1 MRDGSIAAIRPA
13 EQTGEAAWLALPGLV
28 NLHAHA
34 DRAYTVQSF
43 RPRSLADAVAAAAAA
58 RALFTA
64 ADVAARATRLF
75 ERSVEHGVTRI
86 RTHTDVDPVV
96 ELRSME
102 GVLAAKQRM
111 AERLDVDV
119 IAFSTSKN
127 DLAEPRALDRLK
139 RAVAMGAGLI
149 GASLNASADP
159 PRALAALF
167 DLAEQSGLP
176 VDIHLDEHLEPDN
189 MLAGMVADA
198 VIARG
203 LQGRVTLSH
212 VCVLATLGAA
222 AAGALIEKFARARV
236 TVVALPAANLFLQDR
251 GEGSPIR
258 RGVTL
263 ARELIAAGVSV
274 RCGTDNVRDWFY
286 PFGDGDMLE
295 TALFAAVAA
304 HLDDQAA
311 LVRHDLRR
319 PRRDR
324 GGRRRG
330 SRPDACVFAR
340 RRLGATPR
348 RPGRVQRRTAGRRRC
363 CAGRGQIKGDVDYQ
377 GIAEQ
382 VFLATDTA
390 KLMREMGLT
399 PPAGTSKSF
408 VVMGKTFDP
417 SKPDDYVK
425 SFSIKRS

>member
-1 MRDGSIAAIRPA
+1 MMPDEVTIESVALPGRTGAFRVTLRDGSIGAIRPA
-13 EQTGEAAWLALPGLV
+13 EQTGDAAWLALPGFT

-75 ERSVEHGVTRI
+75 ERSVGHGVARI

-96 ELRSME
+96 EMRSME

-111 AERLDVDV
+111 GERLDVDV

-127 DLAEPRALDRLK
+127 DLAEPHALDRLE
-139 RAVAMGAGLI
+139 RAVAMGADLI

-159 PRALAALF
+159 SRALESLF

-176 VDIHLDEHLEPDN
+176 VDLHLDEHLEPDH

-212 VCVLATLGAA
+212 LCVLATLGAA
-222 AAGALIEKFARARV
+222 AASALIEKLAHAGV

-251 GEGSPIR
+251 GERSPAR

-263 ARELIAAGVSV
+263 ARELIAAGVPV
-274 RCGTDNVRDWFY
+274 RCGTDNIRDWFY

-295 TALFAAVAA
+295 TALFAAVAG
-304 HLDDQAA
+304 HLDESAD
-311 LVRHDLRR
+311 LVGAIC
-319 PRRDR
+319 
-324 GGRRRG
+324 GGRRTIAEG
-330 SRPDACVFAR
+330 EPADLVLLPASSLDDALAR
-340 RRLGATPR
+340 RPA
-348 RPGRVQRRTAGRRRC
+348 GRVLFKAGRQV
-363 CAGRGQIKGDVDYQ
+363 AGPRWPVT
-377 GIAEQ
+377 
-382 VFLATDTA
+382 ATNSA
-390 KLMREMGLT
+390 
-399 PPAGTSKSF
+399 
-408 VVMGKTFDP
+408 
-417 SKPDDYVK
+417 
-425 SFSIKRS
+425 

>member
-1 MRDGSIAAIRPA
+1 MMPDEVTIESVALPGRTGAFRVTLRDGSIGAIRPA
-13 EQTGEAAWLALPGLV
+13 EQTGDAAWLALPGFT

-43 RPRSLADAVAAAAAA
+43 RPRSLSAAVAAAAAA

-75 ERSVEHGVTRI
+75 ERSVGHGVARI

-96 ELRSME
+96 EMRSME
-102 GVLAAKQRM
+102 GVLTAKQRM
-111 AERLDVDV
+111 GERLDVDV

-127 DLAEPRALDRLK
+127 DLAEPHALDRLE
-139 RAVAMGAGLI
+139 RAVAMGADLI

-159 PRALAALF
+159 SRALESLF

-176 VDIHLDEHLEPDN
+176 VDLHLDEHLEPDH

-212 VCVLATLGAA
+212 LCVLATLGTAA
-222 AAGALIEKFARARV
+222 ASALIEKLAHAGV

-251 GEGSPIR
+251 GERSPAR

-263 ARELIAAGVSV
+263 ARELLAAGVLV
-274 RCGTDNVRDWFY
+274 RCGTDNIRDWFY

-295 TALFAAVAA
+295 TALFAAVAG
-304 HLDDQAA
+304 HLDDPAD
-311 LVRHDLRR
+311 LVGAIC
-319 PRRDR
+319 
-324 GGRRRG
+324 GGRRTIAEG
-330 SRPDACVFAR
+330 EPADLVLLPASSLDDALAR
-340 RRLGATPR
+340 RPA
-348 RPGRVQRRTAGRRRC
+348 GRVLFKGGRQVAGQRWPVTAANG
-363 CAGRGQIKGDVDYQ
+363 A
-377 GIAEQ
+377 
-382 VFLATDTA
+382 
-390 KLMREMGLT
+390 
-399 PPAGTSKSF
+399 
-408 VVMGKTFDP
+408 
-417 SKPDDYVK
+417 
-425 SFSIKRS
+425 